1 MGIFVYALFGVKL
14 YIIAYFF
21 VVGFGF
27 WVGLP
32 LALEKFSI
40 RKALSTKNQKTYFT
54 LANSKSSAAYFL
66 REGFFSS
73 ASLR

>member
-1 MGIFVYALFGVKL
+1 MGNFVFMPYSGSNCFLGFW
-14 YIIAYFF
+14 

-40 RKALSTKNQKTYFT
+40 RKALSTKNQKPKTKNLKPKT
-54 LANSKSSAAYFL
+54 KNLQSPPEEL
-66 REGFFSS
+66 
-73 ASLR
+73 

>member
-40 RKALSTKNQKTYFT
+40 RKALSTKNLKPKTYS
-54 LANSKSSAAYFL
+54 LLLKNSSILFWAG
-66 REGFFSS
+66 R
-73 ASLR
+73 